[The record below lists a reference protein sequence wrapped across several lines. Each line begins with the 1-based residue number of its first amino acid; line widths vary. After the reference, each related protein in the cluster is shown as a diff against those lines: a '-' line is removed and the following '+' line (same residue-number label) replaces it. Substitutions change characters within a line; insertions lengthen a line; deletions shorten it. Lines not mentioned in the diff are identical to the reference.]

1 MVSVAPSVE
10 YLISQD
16 LQKGR
21 RYLAAV
27 ENAGEIRQSGH
38 NLAELQEPSNTVFSL
53 IGVNLLAFILRE
65 LQVSEHRIGCKRLAF
80 AIIRSKSIYG
90 QSAPVFTHILNALE
104 MLANSTELVRG
115 IDKFWQ
121 SIGGRASREAACAWE
136 RSGTFYRVQAVFHCH
151 AIWVK

>member
-1 MVSVAPSVE
+1 MGQSSQPATIYDFHDQFVVSLRELVVSVAPSVE

-53 IGVNLLAFILRE
+53 IGVNLLAFIL
-65 LQVSEHRIGCKRLAF
+65 
-80 AIIRSKSIYG
+80 
-90 QSAPVFTHILNALE
+90 
-104 MLANSTELVRG
+104 
-115 IDKFWQ
+115 
-121 SIGGRASREAACAWE
+121 
-136 RSGTFYRVQAVFHCH
+136 
-151 AIWVK
+151 